1 MFTLNE
7 KVKNLKPYDPI
18 SGNYHIRLDAN
29 ESFITLPQEIKQE
42 ISDRVLCNHFN
53 RYPDPCAEECC
64 AGFAKYFGVPASCV
78 MAGNGLTRSFRS
90 S

>member
-42 ISDRVLCNHFN
+42 FPTGCSATTLTAIPTPAPKSAARASPNIS
-53 RYPDPCAEECC
+53 A
-64 AGFAKYFGVPASCV
+64 
-78 MAGNGLTRSFRS
+78 FRRLA
-90 S
+90 